1 MSESDE
7 EKTVETVWMRC
18 RAKPD
23 PQIDSLKTCKGN
35 EAYVVFRRP
44 LSVHQGGGTVTRY
57 RCKSCNGTWH
67 HRM

>member
-1 MSESDE
+1 MSDKE
-7 EKTVETVWMRC
+7 EKTEETVWMRC

-35 EAYVVFRRP
+35 EALVVFKRRM
-44 LSVHQGGGTVTRY
+44 SMDQGGGVMTRY
-57 RCKSCNGTWH
+57 RCTSCKGIWH